1 MKGTKKI
8 VAFAVITGL
17 VVAPYGGLTSQLAKT
32 PFGSIVAHADTHSD
46 DVTNISPIL
55 TNTTKVTGK
64 AKPGNTVYILFQY
77 FTEGWT
83 VADAN
88 GNFEITIRKQDVGKA
103 LDIVSSLNN
112 SLNSGIPRTVE
123 LEKPTA
129 NPVLDGAGRITG
141 NAYKGSNITV
151 TVGGVEIGSTTA
163 WLDETGYWRLDI
175 ADPSKLTVGSVLQV
189 KSQVGAR
196 VTTSNYTIG
205 MSNPIPNT
213 VTMNSTRVSGK
224 GVAGATVRVSVAG
237 REIGTGQVDSNGNL
251 GATIPK
257 QAVGT
262 KLLLTQTKNG
272 QTNAPV
278 EVTVKNKLDPVS
290 DISFITSDSTSFTGK
305 GIPGTTVQVKAG
317 TSVIGTAKVSD
328 AGTFTV
334 TIPKQAVNT
343 KLAITQT
350 QGTDTS
356 DAVAADVIFVYSG
369 APTLEEFY
377 YSSTGSNF
385 IKGTV
390 PVGTWW
396 VALTVNG
403 EYIKDFWLR
412 RDETVRPFSIDVSDV
427 PQLREVGATFTIMGV
442 DRHYRESEITTGVV
456 ESALTPAVSPYRA
469 GQAYIRGTVGPEAAR
484 ISVYTKAGVLIRNGQ
499 INNDRTFSIY
509 VSGASDLQ
517 LAGNKV
523 MVRAT
528 TADGKVSSDTELT
541 VLP

>member
-8 VAFAVITGL
+8 VAFAVITGF
-17 VVAPYGGLTSQLAKT
+17 VVAPYGGLTSQLSKT
-32 PFGSIVAHADTHSD
+32 SLGGITAQAAMQSRAI
-46 DVTNISPIL
+46 TNVSPIL
-55 TNTTKVTGK
+55 SNTTKVTGK
-64 AKPGNTVYILFQY
+64 ATPGRNVYIRSQY
-77 FTEGWT
+77 LTEGWGPT
-83 VADAN
+83 DAD
-88 GNFEITIRKQDVGKA
+88 GNFEITIGKQDVGKA
-103 LDIVSSLNN
+103 LTIVSSW
-112 SLNSGIPRTVE
+112 GDDGVTQTVE

-129 NPVLDGAGRITG
+129 DPVLDGAWRITG

-151 TVGGVEIGSTTA
+151 TVDGVEIGSTTA

-196 VTTSNYTIG
+196 VTTSDYTID
-205 MSNPIPNT
+205 MSNPILNT
-213 VTMNSTRVSGK
+213 VTMDSTRVSGK
-224 GVAGATVRVSVAG
+224 GVAGAIVRVSVAG
-237 REIGTGQVDSNGNL
+237 QEIGTGQVDSNGNL

-257 QAVGT
+257 QAEGT

-272 QTNAPV
+272 QTAPI

-290 DISFITSDSTSFTGK
+290 DISFITSDSTSLTGN
-305 GIPGTTVQVKAG
+305 GIPRTTVQVKAG
-317 TSVIGTAKVSD
+317 TNVIGTAQVNDEGS
-328 AGTFTV
+328 FMV

-356 DAVAADVIFVYSG
+356 DAVEANVVGLYAG
-369 APTLEEFY
+369 TPTLEEFY
-377 YSSTGSNF
+377 YASTGSNF

-390 PVGTWW
+390 PLGTTW
-396 VALTVNG
+396 VRLAVNG
-403 EYIKDFWLR
+403 KFIDDFWR
-412 RDETVRPFSIDVSDV
+412 GDKTTVTPFSIDVSNV
-427 PQLREVGATFTIMGV
+427 PELRETGATFTVVGV
-442 DRHYRESEITTGVV
+442 DRYYRESEITKGVV
-456 ESALTPAVSPYRA
+456 ESALTPVVSPYRA
-469 GQAYIRGTVGPEAAR
+469 GQAYIRGTVGPEAAS
-484 ISVYTKAGVLIRNGQ
+484 ISVYTKAGALIRAGQ
-499 INNDRTFSIY
+499 IGGNNTFSIY

-523 MVRAT
+523 IVRAT

>member
-17 VVAPYGGLTSQLAKT
+17 VVAPYGGLTSQLSKT
-32 PFGSIVAHADTHSD
+32 SLGGITAQAAMQSRAI
-46 DVTNISPIL
+46 TNVSPIL
-55 TNTTKVTGK
+55 SNTTKVTGK
-64 AKPGNTVYILFQY
+64 ATPGRNVYIRSQY
-77 FTEGWT
+77 LTEGWGPT
-83 VADAN
+83 DAD
-88 GNFEITIRKQDVGKA
+88 GNFEITIGKQDVGKA
-103 LDIVSSLNN
+103 LTIVSSW
-112 SLNSGIPRTVE
+112 GDDGVTQTVE

-129 NPVLDGAGRITG
+129 DPVLDGAWRITG

-151 TVGGVEIGSTTA
+151 TVDGVEIGSTTA

-196 VTTSNYTIG
+196 VTTSDYTID
-205 MSNPIPNT
+205 MSNPILNT
-213 VTMNSTRVSGK
+213 VTMDSTRVSGK
-224 GVAGATVRVSVAG
+224 GVAGAIVRVSVAG
-237 REIGTGQVDSNGNL
+237 QEIGTGQVDSNGNL

-272 QTNAPV
+272 QTAPI
-278 EVTVKNKLDPVS
+278 EVTVKNKLDPVT
-290 DISFITSDSTSFTGK
+290 DISFITSDSTSLTGN
-305 GIPGTTVQVKAG
+305 GIPRTTVQVKAG
-317 TSVIGTAKVSD
+317 TNVIGTAQVNDEGS
-328 AGTFTV
+328 FMV

-350 QGTDTS
+350 QGADTS
-356 DAVAADVIFVYSG
+356 DAVEANVVGLYAG
-369 APTLEEFY
+369 TPTLEEFY
-377 YSSTGSNF
+377 YASTGSNF

-390 PVGTWW
+390 PLGTTW
-396 VALTVNG
+396 VRLAVNG
-403 EYIKDFWLR
+403 KFIDDFWR
-412 RDETVRPFSIDVSDV
+412 GDKTTVTPFSIDVSNV
-427 PQLREVGATFTIMGV
+427 PELRETGATFTVVGV
-442 DRHYRESEITTGVV
+442 DRYYRESEITKGVV
-456 ESALTPAVSPYRA
+456 ESALTPVVSPYRA
-469 GQAYIRGTVGPEAAR
+469 GQAYIRGTVGPEAAS
-484 ISVYTKAGVLIRNGQ
+484 ISVYTKAGALIRAGQ
-499 INNDRTFSIY
+499 IGGNNTFSIY

-523 MVRAT
+523 IVRAT

>member
-17 VVAPYGGLTSQLAKT
+17 IVAPYGGLTSQLAKT
-32 PFGSIVAHADTHSD
+32 PFGSIIAHAATQSE
-46 DVTNISPIL
+46 DVTNLSPIL

-64 AKPGNTVYILFQY
+64 ATPGRNVYVLSQI
-77 FTEGWT
+77 FTEGWS

-88 GNFEITIRKQDVGKA
+88 GNFEITIGRQDVGKA
-103 LDIVSSLNN
+103 LNIVTSF
-112 SLNSGIPRTVE
+112 LNSGVARTVE

-129 NPVLDGAGRITG
+129 NPVLDGAWRITG

-151 TVGGVEIGSTTA
+151 TVGGLEIGRTTA
-163 WLDETGYWRLDI
+163 YLNYTGDWRMDI
-175 ADPSKLTVGSVLQV
+175 VDPSKLTVGSVLQV

-196 VTTSNYTIG
+196 VTTSDYTIG

-213 VTMNSTRVSGK
+213 VTMDTTRVSGK

-278 EVTVKNKLDPVS
+278 EVTVKNKLDSVT
-290 DISFITSDSTSFTGK
+290 DISFITTDSTSLTGK
-305 GIPGTTVQVKAG
+305 GIPRTTVQVKAG
-317 TSVIGTAKVSD
+317 TNVIGTAQVND
-328 AGTFTV
+328 AGSFMV
-334 TIPKQAVNT
+334 TIPKQVVNT

-356 DAVAADVIFVYSG
+356 DAVEANVVELYAG
-369 APTLEEFY
+369 TPTLEEFY
-377 YSSTGSNF
+377 YSSTSSNF

-390 PVGTWW
+390 PIGTTW
-396 VALTVNG
+396 VRLMVNG
-403 EYIKDFWLR
+403 KFIDDFWR
-412 RDETVRPFSIDVSDV
+412 GDKRTVTPFSIDVSNV
-427 PQLREVGATFTIMGV
+427 PELRETGATFTVTGI
-442 DRHYRESEITTGVV
+442 DRYYRYSEVTTGVV
-456 ESALTPAVSPYRA
+456 ESALTPVVYPYRA
-469 GQAYIRGTVGPEAAR
+469 GQAYIRGTVGPEAAS
-484 ISVYTKAGVLIRNGQ
+484 ISVYTRAGVLIRNGQ

-528 TADGKVSSDTELT
+528 TADGKVSSSTELT

>member
-17 VVAPYGGLTSQLAKT
+17 VVAPYGGFSQLAKT

-64 AKPGNTVYILFQY
+64 AKPGNTVYILSQY

-88 GNFEITIRKQDVGKA
+88 GNFEITIGKQDVGKA

-129 NPVLDGAGRITG
+129 NPVLNGAGRITG
-141 NAYKGSNITV
+141 NAYRGSNITV
-151 TVGGVEIGSTTA
+151 TVGGVEIGRTIA

-175 ADPSKLTVGSVLQV
+175 ADPSKLTVGSILQV

-224 GVAGATVRVSVAG
+224 GVAGATVHVRVAG

-272 QTNAPV
+272 QTNVPV
-278 EVTVKNKLDPVS
+278 EVTVKNKLDPVTG
-290 DISFITSDSTSFTGK
+290 ISFITTDSTFLTGN

-317 TSVIGTAKVSD
+317 TSVIGTAKVND
-328 AGTFTV
+328 AGSFMV

-356 DAVAADVIFVYSG
+356 DAVAANVVALYAG
-369 APTLEEFY
+369 TPTLEEFY
-377 YSSTGSNF
+377 YSSTSSNF

-390 PVGTWW
+390 PIGTTW
-396 VALTVNG
+396 VRLAVNG
-403 EYIKDFWLR
+403 KFIDDFWR
-412 RDETVRPFSIDVSDV
+412 RDKTITPFSIDVSNV
-427 PQLREVGATFTIMGV
+427 PELRETGATFTVMGI
-442 DRHYRESEITTGVV
+442 DSYYRYSEITTGVV

-528 TADGKVSSDTELT
+528 TADGKVSSSTELT